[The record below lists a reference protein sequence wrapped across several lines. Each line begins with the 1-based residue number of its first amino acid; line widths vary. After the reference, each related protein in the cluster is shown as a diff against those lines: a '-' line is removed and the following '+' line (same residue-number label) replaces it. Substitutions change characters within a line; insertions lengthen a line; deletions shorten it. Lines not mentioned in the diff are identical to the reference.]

1 VEVNDNPNID
11 RGIEDGVMGDA
22 LYETVL
28 RSLIRRMEMRHRR
41 P

>member
-1 VEVNDNPNID
+1 MGK
-11 RGIEDGVMGDA
+11 RLIEDGVMGDA

-28 RSLIRRMEMRHRR
+28 RSLIRRMETRYGR